1 MFRSA
6 NSQLVLGIQL
16 ERLTMMDVHDPR
28 ERYPFAYAKI
38 QEVVDDSE
46 SRIPNICKSRR
57 LLISGSG
64 MYIWCIECIH
74 DTVDRSGYVQV

>member
-6 NSQLVLGIQL
+6 NSQLALGIQL
-16 ERLTMMDVHDPR
+16 GRLTMVDVHDPR
-28 ERYPFAYAKI
+28 ERYTLACAKI
-38 QEVVDDSE
+38 QEVVDDGKG
-46 SRIPNICKSRR
+46 RITNIRKSRR